1 MSENEIRVI
10 KSPIVP
16 TPGADENIV
25 IPENKVVYCIRLN
38 NGMVVTKPEDFP
50 NGPETEA
57 AAEPEQPT
65 D

>member
-16 TPGADENIV
+16 TPGADENTV
-25 IPENKVVYCIRLN
+25 IPENKVVYYIRLN

>member
-1 MSENEIRVI
+1 MSEKEIRVI

-25 IPENKVVYCIRLN
+25 IPENKVVYYIRLN

>member
-25 IPENKVVYCIRLN
+25 IPENKVVYYIRLN

-50 NGPETEA
+50 NGPETEV

>member
-25 IPENKVVYCIRLN
+25 IPENKVVYYIRLN
-38 NGMVVTKPEDFP
+38 NGMAVTKPEDFP

>member
-25 IPENKVVYCIRLN
+25 IPENKVVYYIRLN

-57 AAEPEQPT
+57 DAEPEQPT

>member
-25 IPENKVVYCIRLN
+25 IPENKVVYYIRLN
-38 NGMVVTKPEDFP
+38 NGMAVTKPEDFP

-57 AAEPEQPT
+57 AAEPEQPI

>member
-25 IPENKVVYCIRLN
+25 IPENKVVYYIRLN